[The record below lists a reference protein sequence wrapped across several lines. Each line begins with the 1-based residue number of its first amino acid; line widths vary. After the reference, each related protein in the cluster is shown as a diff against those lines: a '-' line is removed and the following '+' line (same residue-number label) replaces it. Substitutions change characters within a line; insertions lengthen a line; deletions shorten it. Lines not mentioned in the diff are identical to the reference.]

1 MSNTIPEARV
11 NKLGHTVIK
20 HVRADGKT
28 TPARRSKLPA
38 PAPQQSRHMEL
49 VGHVRKALDSDNH
62 GFYETPP
69 RNDMYKQVK
78 SLSEDT
84 ISGYLRAIE
93 QHPDEGYED
102 LLVGILAKG
111 DSDQMAAYS
120 LVITEMDPQSKNI
133 SAFSKGYDLY
143 DLSSSVFDGLENY
156 KAIGFEPV
164 ANIFDESDPEVVRTR
179 ALLHMT
185 IRLTNAASEVATTLK
200 RPGRDEF
207 EVVINP
213 PDLVQLVL
221 DRPQDSEKIVEIILD
236 EDIKNAGHIRAMLEA
251 PVRSLRDGAL

>member
-1 MSNTIPEARV
+1 MSNTIPEPRV

-20 HVRADGKT
+20 HVRADNQT
-28 TPARRSKLPA
+28 TTKRSKLPS
-38 PAPQQSRHMEL
+38 PAPQKSRQSEL
-49 VGHVRKALDSDNH
+49 VSHVRKALDEDNH
-62 GFYETPP
+62 GFYDTPP
-69 RNDMYKQVK
+69 RNDLYKHAK
-78 SLSEDT
+78 TLSEDT
-84 ISGYLRAIE
+84 MSGYLRAIE
-93 QHPDEGYED
+93 KHPDEGYAD
-102 LLVGILAKG
+102 LLVGILAKK

-120 LVITEMDPQSKNI
+120 LVITEMDPNSKNI

-156 KAIGFEPV
+156 KAIGFEPA

-179 ALLHMT
+179 ALLNMT

-200 RPGRDEF
+200 RPSRDEF

-221 DRPQDSEKIVEIILD
+221 DRPQDSDKIVEIILD
-236 EDIKNAGHIRAMLEA
+236 ENIKSADHIRAMLEA
-251 PVRSLRDGAL
+251 PVRALRDGAL